1 MIHFDEYG
9 DRHNPTI
16 LLLHGATAVDTF
28 TQQYQA
34 LHNYHL
40 VVPHLYGAGESVTV
54 PYEPNKLIKEIIA
67 LIQSL
72 NKPQIIVMGHSIG
85 AQLAVMLVSKHPEL
99 FSRAVFL
106 SAWVIPNEKS
116 IRMYCKTAPLTVK
129 LLRYKWIVN
138 MQAKYWNYTKKQAQY
153 MADYAQKL
161 TVENYQAF
169 FKQTLNIKDFP
180 QFYDVKIPMLAI
192 CGQRESKD
200 IKNSLALLAQHP
212 CCETIVLSKAGHD
225 FPMRC
230 AAELNPI
237 LERFLAIN
245 KVVVKVLSV

>member
-9 DRHNPTI
+9 DRNNPTI
-16 LLLHGATAVDTF
+16 LLLHGAMAVDTF

-40 VVPHLYGAGESVTV
+40 IVPHLYGAGESVTI
-54 PYEPNKLIKEIIA
+54 PYEPNKLTKEIVA

-85 AQLAVMLVSKHPEL
+85 AQLAVMLVTKYPDL
-99 FSRAVFL
+99 FSCAVFL
-106 SAWVIPNEKS
+106 SAWVLPNEKS
-116 IRMYCKTAPLTVK
+116 SRMYCKTAPLTVK
-129 LLRYKWIVN
+129 LLRYKWIVR
-138 MQAKYWNYTKKQAQY
+138 MQAKYWHYTKDQAQY

-169 FKQTLNIKDFP
+169 FKQTVNIKDFP
-180 QFYDVKIPMLAI
+180 EYEDVKIPMLAI

-200 IKNSLALLAQHP
+200 IKNSLALLAQNP
-212 CCETIVLSKAGHD
+212 SCQTMILSKAGHD
-225 FPMRC
+225 FPMRW
-230 AAELNPI
+230 AQEVNPI
-237 LERFLAIN
+237 ISAFLE
-245 KVVVKVLSV
+245 K

>member
-1 MIHFDEYG
+1 MIYFDEYG
-9 DRHNPTI
+9 DPNNPTI

-28 TQQYQA
+28 TQQYEA

-40 VVPHLYGAGESVTV
+40 IVPHLYGAGESVAFT
-54 PYEPNKLIKEIIA
+54 YDPNMLTQEIEALIK
-67 LIQSL
+67 SF
-72 NKPQIIVMGHSIG
+72 NKPRIIVMGHSIG
-85 AQLAVMLVSKHPEL
+85 AQLAVMLVAKHPEY

-106 SAWVIPNEKS
+106 SAWVLPNEKS
-116 IRMYCKTAPLTVK
+116 IRMYCKTAPLTLK
-129 LLRYKWIVN
+129 LLRYKWIVR
-138 MQAKYWNYTKKQAQY
+138 MQAKYWNYTKQQAQY

-180 QFYDVKIPMLAI
+180 NYYDVKIPMLAI

-200 IKNSLALLAQHP
+200 IKNSLALLAQNSS
-212 CCETIVLSKAGHD
+212 CQTMMLSQAGHD

-230 AAELNPI
+230 AGKLNPI
-237 LERFLAIN
+237 ITSFIEQ
-245 KVVVKVLSV
+245 K

>member
-9 DRHNPTI
+9 DRNNPTI
-16 LLLHGATAVDTF
+16 LLLHGATAVDTY

-40 VVPHLYGAGESVTV
+40 IVPHLYGAGESVTI
-54 PYEPNKLIKEIIA
+54 PYEPNKLTKEIGA

-72 NKPQIIVMGHSIG
+72 NKPEIIIIGHSIG
-85 AQLAVMLVSKHPEL
+85 AQLAVMLVAKHPDL
-99 FSRAVFL
+99 FTRAVFL
-106 SAWVIPNEKS
+106 SAWVLPNEKS

-129 LLRYKWIVN
+129 LLRYKWIVR
-138 MQAKYWNYTKKQAQY
+138 MQAKYWHYTKVQAQY

-169 FKQTLNIKDFP
+169 FKQTVNIKDFP
-180 QFYDVKIPMLAI
+180 EYEDVKIPMLAI

-200 IKNSLALLAQHP
+200 IKNSLALLAQNP
-212 CCETIVLSKAGHD
+212 SCQTMILPSAGHD
-225 FPMRC
+225 FPMRR
-230 AAELNPI
+230 AQEVNPI
-237 LERFLAIN
+237 ISAFLE
-245 KVVVKVLSV
+245 K

>member
-1 MIHFDEYG
+1 MIYFDEYG
-9 DRHNPTI
+9 DRTKETI

-28 TQQYQA
+28 TQQYEA

-40 VVPHLYGAGESVTV
+40 IVPHLYGAGESVTFT
-54 PYEPNKLIKEIIA
+54 YEPTKLVEEIVA

-72 NKPQIIVMGHSIG
+72 NKPQIRIMGHSIG
-85 AQLAVMLVSKHPEL
+85 AQLAVILVSKHPEL

-237 LERFLAIN
+237 LERFFSN
-245 KVVVKVLSV
+245 Q

>member
-9 DRHNPTI
+9 DRNNSTI

-40 VVPHLYGAGESVTV
+40 VVPHLYGAGESVTI
-54 PYEPNKLIKEIIA
+54 PYEPNKLTKEIVA

-85 AQLAVMLVSKHPEL
+85 AQLAVMLVTKHPDL

-106 SAWVIPNEKS
+106 SAWVLPNEKS
-116 IRMYCKTAPLTVK
+116 IRMYCKTASLTVK
-129 LLRYKWIVN
+129 LLRYKWIVR
-138 MQAKYWNYTKKQAQY
+138 MQGKYWHYTKQQAQY

-161 TVENYQAF
+161 TVENYRAF

-180 QFYDVKIPMLAI
+180 EYEAVNIPMLAI
-192 CGQRESKD
+192 CGQRESTD
-200 IKNSLALLAQHP
+200 IKHSLALLAQN
-212 CCETIVLSKAGHD
+212 LSCQIMTLSRAGHD

-230 AAELNPI
+230 AGELNAI
-237 LERFLAIN
+237 LSAFF
-245 KVVVKVLSV
+245 KK